1 MLKSMTGYGRT
12 EQVVGDKTFLAEIK
26 SLNGKQFDIN
36 LRLPAILKSAEFD
49 IRGILSEQLQRGSI
63 DCVISLKETG
73 SAKPVSINTSLAKA
87 YYEPIREIAVS
98 LGLDTS
104 TILSSLLKLPEV
116 ITPAAETLNATE
128 WEGFK
133 NVLLTAIGNLNNH
146 REEEGK
152 ALEKDVLNR
161 VSNIES
167 LQKDIAELEPARKQ
181 RMRENLEKQ
190 LYEQLPKDSVDQ
202 NRMEQELIYYIEKL
216 DIHEE
221 QIRLGNHCQYLRE
234 IIAEPGDIKGKKI
247 SFLLQ
252 EIGREINTTGSKAA
266 DSEIQKL
273 VVQMKD
279 ELEKAKEQV
288 LNVL

>member
-1 MLKSMTGYGRT
+1 MTGYGRT
-12 EQVVGDKTFLAEIK
+12 EQVVGDITFLVEIK

-36 LRLPAILKSAEFD
+36 LRLPAILKSSEFD
-49 IRGILSEQLQRGSI
+49 IRGILSEKLQRGSI
-63 DCVISLKETG
+63 DCVINLKETG
-73 SAKPVSINTSLAKA
+73 SAKPVTINTSLAKA
-87 YYEPIREIAVS
+87 YYEPIKEIAGA

-116 ITPAAETLNATE
+116 ITPAAETLSEEE

-133 NVLLTAIGNLNNH
+133 DVLLNAIHRLNNH
-146 REEEGK
+146 REEEGRV
-152 ALEKDVLNR
+152 LEKDILMR
-161 VSNIES
+161 IAHIERF
-167 LQKDIAELEPARKQ
+167 KADVAVLEPARKQ
-181 RMRENLEKQ
+181 KVRENLQKQ
-190 LYEQLPKDSVDQ
+190 LSENLPKDTVDQ

-221 QIRLGNHCQYLRE
+221 QIRLGNHCQYLKE
-234 IIAEPGDIKGKKI
+234 IINEPGDIKGKKI

-252 EIGREINTTGSKAA
+252 EIGREINTIGSKAS

-288 LNVL
+288 LNIL

>member
-12 EQVVGDKTFLAEIK
+12 EQVVGDITFLVEIK

-36 LRLPAILKSAEFD
+36 LRLPAILKSSEFD
-49 IRGILSEQLQRGSI
+49 IRGILSEKLQRGSI
-63 DCVISLKETG
+63 DCVINLKETG
-73 SAKPVSINTSLAKA
+73 NAKPVTINTSLAKA
-87 YYEPIREIAVS
+87 YYQPIKEIAAA
-98 LGLDTS
+98 LQLDTS

-116 ITPAAETLNATE
+116 ITPAAETLSGEE
-128 WEGFK
+128 WDGFK
-133 NVLLTAIGNLNNH
+133 AVLMHSINRLNNH

-152 ALEKDVLNR
+152 ALEKDILLR
-161 VSNIES
+161 IANIE
-167 LQKDIAELEPARKQ
+167 KFKADIAVLEPARKQ
-181 RMRENLEKQ
+181 KVRDNLQKQ
-190 LYEQLPKDSVDQ
+190 LNENIPKDTVDQ

-221 QIRLGNHCQYLRE
+221 QIRLGNHCQYLKE
-234 IIAEPGDIKGKKI
+234 IINEPGDIKGKKI

-252 EIGREINTTGSKAA
+252 EIGREINTIGSKAS

-288 LNVL
+288 LNIL

>member
-12 EQVVGDKTFLAEIK
+12 EQVVGDKTFLVEIK

-49 IRGILSEQLQRGSI
+49 IRGILSERLQRGSI
-63 DCVISLKETG
+63 DCIISLKETG
-73 SAKPVSINTSLAKA
+73 NAKPVTINTSLAKA
-87 YYEPIREIAVS
+87 YYEPIREIAAA

-116 ITPAAETLNATE
+116 ITPAAETLNETE
-128 WEGFK
+128 WAGFK
-133 NVLLTAIGNLNNH
+133 NVLLAAIGNLTNH

-152 ALEKDVLNR
+152 ALEKDILSR
-161 VSNIES
+161 VSSIEA
-167 LQKDIAELEPARKQ
+167 LQEAIATLEPARKQ
-181 RMRENLEKQ
+181 RMRDNLEKQ
-190 LYEQLPKDSVDQ
+190 LFEQLPKDSVDQ
-202 NRMEQELIYYIEKL
+202 NRLEQELIYYIEKL

-221 QIRLGNHCQYLRE
+221 QIRLGNHCTYLRE

-252 EIGREINTTGSKAA
+252 EIGREINTTGSKAS

-288 LNVL
+288 LNIL

>member
-12 EQVVGDKTFLAEIK
+12 EEVVGDKTFLVEIK

-49 IRGILSEQLQRGSI
+49 IRSILSEQLQRGSI

-73 SAKPVSINTSLAKA
+73 SAKPVTINTSLAKA
-87 YYEPIREIAVS
+87 YYEPIREIATT

-104 TILSSLLKLPEV
+104 SILSALLKLPEV
-116 ITPAAETLNATE
+116 ITPAAETLSAEE
-128 WEGFK
+128 WNGFK
-133 NVLLTAIGNLNNH
+133 QVLLSAIGNLNKH
-146 REEEGK
+146 REEEGS
-152 ALEKDVLNR
+152 ALEKDILNR
-161 VSNIES
+161 VANIEA
-167 LQKDIAELEPARKQ
+167 LQQEIAALEPARKQ
-181 RMRENLEKQ
+181 RMRETLEKQ
-190 LYEQLPKDSVDQ
+190 LLEQVPKDSVDQ

-252 EIGREINTTGSKAA
+252 EVGREINTTGSKAS
-266 DSEIQKL
+266 DSGIQKL

>member
-12 EQVVGDKTFLAEIK
+12 EEVVGDKTFLVEIK

-49 IRGILSEQLQRGSI
+49 IRSILSEQLQRGSI
-63 DCVISLKETG
+63 DCVINLKETG
-73 SAKPVSINTSLAKA
+73 SAKPVTINTSLAKA
-87 YYEPIREIAVS
+87 YYEPIREIAAS

-104 TILSSLLKLPEV
+104 SILSSLLKLPEV
-116 ITPAAETLNATE
+116 ITPAAETLSREE
-128 WEGFK
+128 WDGFK
-133 NVLLTAIGNLNNH
+133 KVLLTAVGNLNNH
-146 REEEGK
+146 RTEEGT
-152 ALEKDVLNR
+152 ALEKDILNR
-161 VSNIES
+161 VASIEG
-167 LQKDIAELEPARKQ
+167 LQQEIATLEPARKQ

-190 LYEQLPKDSVDQ
+190 LQEQLPKDSIDQ

-252 EIGREINTTGSKAA
+252 EIGREINTTGSKAS
-266 DSEIQKL
+266 DSGIQKL

>member
-12 EQVVGDKTFLAEIK
+12 EQVVGDITFLVEIK

-36 LRLPAILKSAEFD
+36 LRLPAILKSSEFD
-49 IRGILSEQLQRGSI
+49 IRGILSEKLQRGSI
-63 DCVISLKETG
+63 DCVINLKETG
-73 SAKPVSINTSLAKA
+73 NAKPVTINTSLAKA
-87 YYEPIREIAVS
+87 YYQPIKEIAAA
-98 LGLDTS
+98 LELDTS

-116 ITPAAETLNATE
+116 ITPAAETLSGEE
-128 WEGFK
+128 WDGFK
-133 NVLLTAIGNLNNH
+133 AVLMHSINRLNNH

-152 ALEKDVLNR
+152 ALEKDILLR
-161 VSNIES
+161 IANIE
-167 LQKDIAELEPARKQ
+167 KFKADIAVLEPARKQ
-181 RMRENLEKQ
+181 KVRDNLQKQ
-190 LYEQLPKDSVDQ
+190 LNENIPKDTVDQ

-221 QIRLGNHCQYLRE
+221 QIRLGNHCQYLKE
-234 IIAEPGDIKGKKI
+234 IINESGDIKGKKI

-252 EIGREINTTGSKAA
+252 EIGREINTIGSKAS

-288 LNVL
+288 LNIL

>member
-12 EQVVGDKTFLAEIK
+12 EQVVGDITFLVEIK

-36 LRLPAILKSAEFD
+36 LRLPAILKSSEFD
-49 IRGILSEQLQRGSI
+49 IRGILSEKLQRGSI
-63 DCVISLKETG
+63 DCVINLKETG
-73 SAKPVSINTSLAKA
+73 SAKPVTINTSLAKA
-87 YYEPIREIAVS
+87 YYEPIKEIAGA

-116 ITPAAETLNATE
+116 ITPAAETLSEEE

-133 NVLLTAIGNLNNH
+133 DVLLNAIHRLNNH
-146 REEEGK
+146 REEEGRV
-152 ALEKDVLNR
+152 LEKDILMR
-161 VSNIES
+161 IAHIERF
-167 LQKDIAELEPARKQ
+167 KADVAVLEPARKQ
-181 RMRENLEKQ
+181 KVRENLQKQ
-190 LYEQLPKDSVDQ
+190 LSENLPKDTVDQ

-221 QIRLGNHCQYLRE
+221 QIRLGNHCQYLKE
-234 IIAEPGDIKGKKI
+234 IINEPGDIKGKKI

-252 EIGREINTTGSKAA
+252 EIGREINTIGSKAS

-288 LNVL
+288 LNIL

>member
-1 MLKSMTGYGRT
+1 MTGYGRT
-12 EQVVGDKTFLAEIK
+12 EEVVGDKTFLVEIK

-49 IRGILSEQLQRGSI
+49 IRSILSEQLQRGSI

-73 SAKPVSINTSLAKA
+73 SAKPVTINTSLAKA
-87 YYEPIREIAVS
+87 YYEPIREIATT

-104 TILSSLLKLPEV
+104 SILSALLKLPEV
-116 ITPAAETLNATE
+116 ITPAAETLSAEE
-128 WEGFK
+128 WNGFK
-133 NVLLTAIGNLNNH
+133 QVLLSAIGNLNKH
-146 REEEGK
+146 REEEGS
-152 ALEKDVLNR
+152 ALEKDILNR
-161 VSNIES
+161 VANIEA
-167 LQKDIAELEPARKQ
+167 LQQEIAALEPARKQ
-181 RMRENLEKQ
+181 RMRETLEKQ
-190 LYEQLPKDSVDQ
+190 LLEQVPKDSVDQ

-252 EIGREINTTGSKAA
+252 EVGREINTTGSKAS
-266 DSEIQKL
+266 DSGIQKL